1 MNTYE
6 EYGEEELNDYIIQLS
21 IQDSCQEA
29 FLKSAARYGSHIENF
44 PPPPKNI
51 W

>member
-6 EYGEEELNDYIIQLS
+6 EYGEEELNDYSIQIS

-29 FLKSAARYGSHIENF
+29 FLKSASRYESFIHA
-44 PPPPKNI
+44 PLH
-51 W
+51 